1 MEDASFN
8 LPPGFFFSPTDE
20 ELVLHFLY
28 CKASLIPCHPNIIPD
43 LDFSRLHPW
52 ELNGKALLSG
62 NQYYFFT
69 KVNENRTME
78 NGCWKEIGV
87 TEPIFSTFD
96 EKVGTKK
103 YLVFHIGEEAPHG
116 TETNW
121 VMQEYHI
128 CSSGF
133 DTASYR
139 SSRRRRKHDQSWS
152 KWVLCRV
159 YEKMRSEQG
168 VNSYSDD
175 DDESGSELSWL
186 DEVYLSLDDD
196 LEEIVMPN

>member
-1 MEDASFN
+1 MADGSVN

-28 CKASLIPCHPNIIPD
+28 CKASLTPCHPNIIPE
-43 LDFSRLHPW
+43 LDPSQLDPW

-62 NQYYFFT
+62 NQHYFFT
-69 KVNENRTME
+69 RVNENRTAE
-78 NGCWKEIGV
+78 NGYWKEIGV
-87 TEPIFSTFD
+87 TEPILSTVD
-96 EKVGTKK
+96 RKVGMKK
-103 YLVFHIGEEAPHG
+103 NLVFHIGEAPQG

-139 SSRRRRKHDQSWS
+139 SARRRRKHDQSWS

-159 YEKMRSEQG
+159 CEKGRSQQG
-168 VNSYSDD
+168 VSCYSDND
-175 DDESGSELSWL
+175 DNGSELSWL
-186 DEVYLSLDDD
+186 DEVFLSLDDD
-196 LEEIVMPN
+196 LDEIGMLN

>member
-1 MEDASFN
+1 MEDGSVN

-43 LDFSRLHPW
+43 LHPSQLAPW

-69 KVNENRTME
+69 KVNENRARE
-78 NGCWKEIGV
+78 NGYWKDTGV
-87 TEPIFSTFD
+87 TEPILSTFD
-96 EKVGTKK
+96 KKVGMKK
-103 YLVFHIGEEAPHG
+103 YLGFHIGEAPQG
-116 TETNW
+116 TETSW
-121 VMQEYHI
+121 VMQEYYI

-139 SSRRRRKHDQSWS
+139 SVRRRRKHDQSWS
-152 KWVLCRV
+152 KCVLCRV
-159 YEKMRSEQG
+159 YEKIRSQQS
-168 VNSYSDD
+168 VDCYRDD
-175 DDESGSELSWL
+175 DDDGSGSELSWL

-196 LEEIVMPN
+196 LEEIGMPI

>member
-1 MEDASFN
+1 MEDARFN

-28 CKASLIPCHPNIIPD
+28 CKTSLIPCHPNIIPD
-43 LDFSRLHPW
+43 LDSRLHPW

-69 KVNENRTME
+69 KVNENRTTE

-96 EKVGTKK
+96 KKVGTKK
-103 YLVFHIGEEAPHG
+103 YLVFHIGEAPHV
-116 TETNW
+116 TETSW
-121 VMQEYHI
+121 VMQEYNI

-133 DTASYR
+133 GTASCR
-139 SSRRRRKHDQSWS
+139 SSRRRKHDQSLS
-152 KWVLCRV
+152 QWVLCRV
-159 YEKMRSEQG
+159 YEKMRSEG
-168 VNSYSDD
+168 VNCYSD

-196 LEEIVMPN
+196 LDEIGMPN

>member
-1 MEDASFN
+1 MEDASVN
-8 LPPGFFFSPTDE
+8 LPPGFFFSPTDQ

-43 LDFSRLHPW
+43 LDPSQLHPT

-69 KVNENRTME
+69 KINENRTTE
-78 NGCWKEIGV
+78 NGYWKEIGD
-87 TEPIFSTFD
+87 TESILSTVD
-96 EKVGTKK
+96 KKVGTKK
-103 YLVFHIGEEAPHG
+103 YLVFHIGEAPLG
-116 TETNW
+116 TATNW
-121 VMQEYHI
+121 VMQEYQI

-133 DTASYR
+133 DAASYR
-139 SSRRRRKHDQSWS
+139 SAWRRRKHDQICS

-159 YEKMRSEQG
+159 YEKRKSDQQG
-168 VNSYSDD
+168 VNCYSDD
-175 DDESGSELSWL
+175 DDSGSELSWL

-196 LEEIVMPN
+196 LEEIGMPN

>member
-1 MEDASFN
+1 MEDGSVN
-8 LPPGFFFSPTDE
+8 LPPGFFFSPSDE

-43 LDFSRLHPW
+43 LHPSQLAPW

-69 KVNENRTME
+69 KVNENRARE
-78 NGCWKEIGV
+78 NGYWKDTGV
-87 TEPIFSTFD
+87 TEPILSTFD
-96 EKVGTKK
+96 KKVGMKK
-103 YLVFHIGEEAPHG
+103 YLGFHIGEAPQG
-116 TETNW
+116 TETSW
-121 VMQEYHI
+121 VMQEYYI

-139 SSRRRRKHDQSWS
+139 SARRRRKHDQSWS
-152 KWVLCRV
+152 KWVLCKV
-159 YEKMRSEQG
+159 YEKIRSQQG
-168 VNSYSDD
+168 VNCYSDD
-175 DDESGSELSWL
+175 DDSGSELSWL

-196 LEEIVMPN
+196 LEEIGMPI